1 MRIAIIAPPWV
12 PVPPPS
18 YGGTEAVLDN
28 LARGLQAAGHTVVL
42 FATGD
47 SDCAVPTRWTR
58 PTAAGIG
65 ATGPAAELCH
75 VIHAYREIVEW
86 GADVVHDHTLVGP
99 VYAQQLGLP
108 VVTTN
113 HGPFDGDL
121 ADLYREV
128 GSTVPIIAI
137 SEDHASTAA
146 AAGIPVAAVIHHG
159 VDIETFPFGAGDG
172 GYALFLG
179 RMAPEK
185 GVHIAARVAR
195 RAGVPLR
202 IAAKMREPAEEAYFE
217 SSVAPLLGDGV
228 EYLGEV
234 SGPEKLSLLAG
245 AICLLNPIAWSEPF
259 GMVMIEALA
268 CGTPVVARP
277 VGSVPE
283 LITDGITGFV
293 ARSEE
298 RLCDAM
304 TRVAQLDRARC
315 RREVATRFSSERM
328 VAEHLDVYGSV
339 ARNAMLERA
348 LLTS

>member
-58 PTAAGIG
+58 RTAAGTG
-65 ATGPAAELCH
+65 ATGAAAELCH
-75 VIHAYREIVEW
+75 VIHAYQEVVEW
-86 GADVVHDHTLVGP
+86 GADVVHDHTVVGP
-99 VYAQQLGLP
+99 VYAQQFGLP

-128 GSTVPIIAI
+128 GSTVPVIAI
-137 SEDHASTAA
+137 SEHHASTAA
-146 AAGIPVAAVIHHG
+146 TAGIPVAAVIHHG
-159 VDIETFPFGAGDG
+159 VDVETFPFGAGDG

-217 SSVAPLLGDGV
+217 SSVAPLLGGGV

-234 SGPEKLSLLAG
+234 GGAEKLSLLAG
-245 AICLLNPIAWSEPF
+245 AMCLLNPIAWSEPF

-293 ARSEE
+293 ARNEE
-298 RLCDAM
+298 RLSDAI
-304 TRVAQLDRARC
+304 TRVAQIERARC
-315 RREVATRFSSERM
+315 RREVVTRFSSERM
-328 VAEHLDVYGSV
+328 VAEHLGLYASV
-339 ARNAMLERA
+339 RDATLQRA
-348 LLTS
+348 LLSS